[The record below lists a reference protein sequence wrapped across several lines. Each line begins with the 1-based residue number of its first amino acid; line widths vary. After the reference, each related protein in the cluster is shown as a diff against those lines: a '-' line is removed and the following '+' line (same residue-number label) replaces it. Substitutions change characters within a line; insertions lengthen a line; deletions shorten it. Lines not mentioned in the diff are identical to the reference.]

1 MTSAPPT
8 PSSTIAVRLLRD
20 AGPEGLSVD
29 EVEVGPPGPGEVLVA
44 VHAAALT
51 RDELTWPTDR
61 LPAIPSYEL
70 SGVVVAVGEGVG
82 PELVGAPVV
91 ALTPFD
97 RDGVAAELATVPA
110 DVLARRPESLDDIH
124 AAALP
129 MPALTAWQALFDHGR
144 LEAGQRVLVLG
155 AGGGVGQ
162 LVVQLAV
169 LHGATVLATASAGS
183 RAVAEQLG
191 AYEVLDPSSDQLE
204 QLEPVDLVV
213 DTAGGELV
221 ARAGARLRP
230 GGRLVSIAAE
240 PAPPVDST
248 VSTDYFVVEPQAE
261 QLAAVLRL
269 AAEGRLRVAVDSTF
283 PLAQARAAFDRL
295 EAPGK
300 QGKVVLT
307 VHDPEQPDP
316 VVWRA

>member
-8 PSSTIAVRLLRD
+8 GPSRAVAVRLLRD
-20 AGPEGLSVD
+20 AGPAGLSVD
-29 EVEVGPPGPGEVLVA
+29 EVEVGPPGPGEALVA

-70 SGVVVAVGEGVG
+70 SGVVVAVGEGVV
-82 PELVGAPVV
+82 PELVAAPVV

-110 DVLARRPESLDDIH
+110 HVLARRPEALDDVH

-129 MPALTAWQALFDHGR
+129 MPAMTAWQALFDHGR

-169 LHGATVLATASAGS
+169 LHGATVLATASPGS

-191 AYEVLDPSSDQLE
+191 AHEVLDPTGDRLGR
-204 QLEPVDLVV
+204 LDPVDLVV

-221 ARAGARLRP
+221 TRAAARLRP

-240 PAPPVDST
+240 PDPPADTT
-248 VSTDYFVVEPQAE
+248 VSTDYFVVEPQAQ
-261 QLAAVLRL
+261 QLAEVLRL

-283 PLAQARAAFDRL
+283 PLAQARAAFERV

-307 VHDPEQPDP
+307 VADDN
-316 VVWRA
+316 VRDA